1 MKKIHLIIF
10 FYFTIFNFYS
20 IETRSQ
26 ATAMAEIYSGYCQ
39 TKYNIKGYK
48 PTTFVPVGFRA
59 GIGSYGIQFGADFW
73 TNGMNPKFTFK
84 DSTNKELYTEKIEDT
99 YLGAMIR
106 GYAGDD
112 PKRLAVIFHIGMGV
126 FFSKKVTDYS
136 DYFLLNNPNLILNEN
151 YKYKNSLGYNA
162 ALGLSIPI
170 GLSGVNLTVEGQFNY
185 NPRKENNVRNY
196 YTTYGIMGGL
206 SFNILQIFDP
216 NHYK

>member
-1 MKKIHLIIF
+1 MKKVYLIII
-10 FYFTIFNFYS
+10 YFLIFNFYS
-20 IETRSQ
+20 IESKSQ
-26 ATAMAEIYSGYCQ
+26 ATAMAEVYSGYDI
-39 TKYNIKGYK
+39 TKYNMKGYN
-48 PTTFVPVGFRA
+48 PTPFVPIGFRA

-84 DSTNKELYTEKIEDT
+84 DSTGKELYTEQIEDT

-112 PKRLAVIFHIGMGV
+112 PKRLAVIFRIGTGV
-126 FFSKKVTDYS
+126 FFSKKATSFS
-136 DYFLLNNPNLILNEN
+136 DYYLIHYPNAVANEN

-170 GLSGVNLTVEGQFNY
+170 GLSGINFTIEGQFYY
-185 NPRKENNVRNY
+185 NPRKENNVKNY
-196 YTTYGIMGGL
+196 YTTYGVQGGL

-216 NHYK
+216 DHYK